1 VHERTDPFKLLML
14 YIENEGLRV
23 WDMFSRLDKNGD
35 MKLSQEEVKA
45 GLKVCTIRIYCV
57 EATKMTPKSC

>member
-1 VHERTDPFKLLML
+1 ML

-35 MKLSQEEVKA
+35 MKLSYDEVKA
-45 GLKVCTIRIYCV
+45 GLKVSIIQFIILIIQISLYDYLNNLV
-57 EATKMTPKSC
+57 V